1 MHNTTKRTSKDVLFS
16 LVAELALYRMTDGG
30 GHGFSSFSPPEADEE
45 DEEKDE
51 RKEYQAV
58 QTAKDDYSRR
68 RAMKNP
74 SPATKKDSNVD
85 TISAMEFCFIF
96 GKRLVFALLPLI
108 LAGLRAL
115 FALYTINPP
124 SSASTRQKRRILY
137 RSRVQSFRD
146 WFYRQ
151 NGFSNIFYRMQFDIS
166 SCPDRL

>member
-51 RKEYQAV
+51 RKKYQAV

-74 SPATKKDSNVD
+74 IPATKKDSIVY
-85 TISAMEFCFIF
+85 TISAMEFCFLY
-96 GKRLVFALLPLI
+96 GKCPIFALLPLI
-108 LAGLRAL
+108 SAVLRAFFL
-115 FALYTINPP
+115 
-124 SSASTRQKRRILY
+124 S
-137 RSRVQSFRD
+137 
-146 WFYRQ
+146 
-151 NGFSNIFYRMQFDIS
+151 
-166 SCPDRL
+166 